1 MFPPIRAALMP
12 HIVGINFICLY
23 DKSYNKMIPPLPPID
38 ESGLII
44 EEALFVSVKSLSSP
58 APKAVI
64 ELAKCGC
71 KSGF

>member
-1 MFPPIRAALMP
+1 
-12 HIVGINFICLY
+12 
-23 DKSYNKMIPPLPPID
+23 MIPPLPPID
-38 ESGLII
+38 ESGWII
-44 EEALFVSVKSLSSP
+44 EEALFVPVKSLSSP